1 MTVLLFSAPNLKPT
15 AKWTFQ
21 GEMFSGGG
29 SVYGG
34 AWCPYIASIDP
45 TNRTSVVLTMNNYVG
60 RGIVAPPH
68 YKFVPNPPAGAV
80 PTWPLLDGGFAHV
93 SAVFVGQEPKN
104 RTSVV
109 MRWLTGQPSCLNIP
123 GTSTYAAAAA
133 ATTPPEIG
141 SRRKDDLVSNGSCT
155 QAHSDD
161 TIVEWG
167 WVGAHSLPITIGA
180 AHPTAPVQNS
190 QGLTYTVVS
199 EVDALRIPGTYYKS
213 INPHAHPAP
222 PLAESGGRSRAGAE
236 DGAED
241 SAEDG
246 AEDGAEDDAG
256 DGSVAALAPP
266 APPPPPT
273 RWHSESNGVAVELQI
288 NITLP
293 ASQATVCNAGLAIR
307 ATPDGSER

>member
-1 MTVLLFSAPNLKPT
+1 
-15 AKWTFQ
+15 
-21 GEMFSGGG
+21 MFSGGG

-60 RGIVAPPH
+60 RGVVAPPH
-68 YKFVPNPPAGAV
+68 YKFVPNPPAGAA

-109 MRWLTGQPSCLNIP
+109 MRWLTGQPSCLNVP

-133 ATTPPEIG
+133 ATTTPPEND
-141 SRRKDDLVSNGSCT
+141 SRRKDNLVSNGSCT

-213 INPHAHPAP
+213 INPPARPAP
-222 PLAESGGRSRAGAE
+222 PLAESGGMSRAGAE
-236 DGAED
+236 DGAEY
-241 SAEDG
+241 
-246 AEDGAEDDAG
+246 DAG

-266 APPPPPT
+266 APPLPPI
-273 RWHSESNGVAVELQI
+273 RWHSESKGVAAELQI

-307 ATPDGSER
+307 ATPDGRER

>member
-15 AKWTFQ
+15 TKWTFQ

-60 RGIVAPPH
+60 RGIIAPPH
-68 YKFVPNPPAGAV
+68 YKFVPNPPAGAA

-123 GTSTYAAAAA
+123 GTSRYAAAAA
-133 ATTPPEIG
+133 AATPPENG

-161 TIVEWG
+161 TVVEWG

-190 QGLTYTVVS
+190 QGLTYTIVS

-213 INPHAHPAP
+213 
-222 PLAESGGRSRAGAE
+222 GGMSRAGAE
-236 DGAED
+236 DGAENN
-241 SAEDG
+241 
-246 AEDGAEDDAG
+246 AG

-266 APPPPPT
+266 APPLPPI
-273 RWHSESNGVAVELQI
+273 RWHSESKGVAVELQI

-307 ATPDGSER
+307 AAPDGSER